1 MQLSTALLNA
11 SVLIVDDDIEALE
24 EMADALLVV

>member
-1 MQLSTALLNA
+1 MEPNTASLNS

-24 EMADALLVV
+24 EMADALED